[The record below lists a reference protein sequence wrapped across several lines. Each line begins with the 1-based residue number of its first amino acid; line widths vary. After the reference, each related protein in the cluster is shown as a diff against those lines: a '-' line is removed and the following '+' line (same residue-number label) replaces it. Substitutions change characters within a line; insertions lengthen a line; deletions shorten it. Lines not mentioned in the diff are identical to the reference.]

1 MTVVIAGY
9 ARTPFTKFTGQL
21 ATESSSKLGSHA
33 IAAALSRAGVAPDEV
48 ERVFAGQVIL
58 GGAGQNPARQ
68 AAVGAGIPFTVPA
81 MTINI
86 VCLSGMEAV
95 AAAADLIDRGD
106 AGIVVAVG
114 QESMSLAPHAL
125 LNSRTGKKYGAM
137 ELVDLLDHDGLVD
150 SFDAVSMGALT
161 EGGNT
166 GLKIDRA
173 SQDAVA
179 AASHR
184 NAAASRDFLAGE
196 IEPYTVASRRG
207 DVVVAEDDGVRP
219 DTTAESLAGL
229 KPAFSKDGTIT
240 AGNASQITDG
250 AAALV
255 LMSAEVAAARGVKP
269 LAEIVAHALVAGPDT
284 SLHSQ
289 PSNAITAALARA
301 GVAASELAS
310 VEINEAFA
318 SVAVQSAKELGI
330 SLDIVN
336 PHGGAIALGHP
347 IGASGARLTG
357 TLARQLQALGAGS
370 LGAAALCG
378 GGGQAQRPLS
388 CGSPVATARVRIS
401 AREVAPT
408 AESRTVAGPTA
419 GKPGTR

>member
-21 ATESSSKLGSHA
+21 ATESAAKLGAHA
-33 IAAALSRAGVAPDEV
+33 ITAALARAGVKPDEV
-48 ERVFAGQVIL
+48 QRVFAGQVLL
-58 GGAGQNPARQ
+58 GGSGQNPARQ
-68 AAVGAGIPFTVPA
+68 AAVAAGIPFTVPA

-95 AAAADLIDRGD
+95 AAGVDLIEKGD
-106 AGIVVAVG
+106 ADIVVTVG

-125 LNSRTGKKYGAM
+125 IGSRTGKKYGAM
-137 ELVDLLDHDGLVD
+137 EMVDLIDHDGLVD
-150 SFDAVSMGALT
+150 SFDRISMGALT
-161 EGGNT
+161 ENGNGGL
-166 GLKIDRA
+166 GIDRA

-179 AASHR
+179 AASHQ
-184 NAAASRDFLAGE
+184 NAAKSRDFLAGE
-196 IEPYTVASRRG
+196 IEPYTVSTRKG
-207 DVVVAEDDGVRP
+207 DVVVSADDGVRE
-219 DTTAESLAGL
+219 DTTVETLAAL
-229 KPAFSKDGTIT
+229 KPAFAKENGTIT

-255 LMSAEVAAARGVKP
+255 LMSAEVASARGVKP
-269 LAEIVAHALVAGPDT
+269 LAEVVAHALVAGPDT

-289 PSNAITAALARA
+289 PANAINAALSRA
-301 GVAASELAS
+301 GLTVSELVA

-318 SVAVQSAKELGI
+318 SVAVQSAKDLGV

-357 TLARQLQALGAGS
+357 TLARQLQALGTGS

-378 GGGQAQRPLS
+378 GGGQ
-388 CGSPVATARVRIS
+388 GSALVLRSV
-401 AREVAPT
+401 
-408 AESRTVAGPTA
+408 G
-419 GKPGTR
+419 

>member
-1 MTVVIAGY
+1 MTVVIVGY
-9 ARTPFTKFTGQL
+9 ARTPFAKFTGQL
-21 ATESSSKLGSHA
+21 ATESAAKLGAHA
-33 IAAALSRAGVAPDEV
+33 ITAALTRAGVKPEEV
-48 ERVFAGQVIL
+48 QRVFAGQVIL
-58 GGAGQNPARQ
+58 GGSGQNPARQ
-68 AAVGAGIPFTVPA
+68 AAVGAGIPLTVPA

-106 AGIVVAVG
+106 ADIVVAVG

-150 SFDAVSMGALT
+150 SFDGIAMGALT
-161 EGGNT
+161 ETGN
-166 GLKIDRA
+166 GPLKIDRA

-179 AASHR
+179 AASHQ
-184 NAAASRDFLAGE
+184 NAASSRDFLAGE
-196 IEPYTVASRRG
+196 IEPYTVSTRRG

-219 DTTAESLAGL
+219 DTTVEALAAL
-229 KPAFSKDGTIT
+229 KPAFAKEKGTIT

-255 LMSAEVAAARGVKP
+255 LMSADVAAARGVKP
-269 LAEIVAHALVAGPDT
+269 LAEIVSHALVAGPDT

-289 PSNAITAALARA
+289 PANAISAALSRA
-301 GVAASELAS
+301 GLKASDLAA

-318 SVAVQSAKELGI
+318 SVAVQSARDLGI

-357 TLARQLQALGAGS
+357 TLARQLQALGTGS

-378 GGGQAQRPLS
+378 GGGQ
-388 CGSPVATARVRIS
+388 GSALILRAL
-401 AREVAPT
+401 
-408 AESRTVAGPTA
+408 
-419 GKPGTR
+419 

>member
-1 MTVVIAGY
+1 MSVVIAGY
-9 ARTPFTKFTGQL
+9 ARTPFAKFTGQL
-21 ATESSSKLGSHA
+21 ATESAAKLGAHA
-33 IAAALSRAGVAPDEV
+33 IRAALSRAGVSPEEV
-48 ERVFAGQVIL
+48 QRVFAGQVIL
-58 GGAGQNPARQ
+58 GGSGQNPARQ
-68 AAVGAGIPFTVPA
+68 AAIGAGIPFTVPA

-95 AAAADLIDRGD
+95 AAGADLIEKGD
-106 AGIVVAVG
+106 ADIVVAVG

-125 LNSRTGKKYGAM
+125 LGSRTGKKYGAM
-137 ELVDLLDHDGLVD
+137 ELVDLLDHDGLYD
-150 SFDAVSMGALT
+150 SFDGISMGSLT
-161 EGGNT
+161 EGGN
-166 GLKIDRA
+166 GALKIDRA

-179 AASHR
+179 AASHV
-184 NAAASRDFLAGE
+184 NAAGSRDFLAGE
-196 IEPYTVASRRG
+196 IEPYTVSGRRG
-207 DVVVAEDDGVRP
+207 DVVVAEDDGVRA
-219 DTTAESLAGL
+219 DTTAESLAAL
-229 KPAFSKDGTIT
+229 KPAFAKENGTIT

-255 LMSAEVAAARGVKP
+255 LMSAAVAESRGVKP
-269 LAEIVAHALVAGPDT
+269 LAEIVSHALVAGPDT

-289 PSNAITAALARA
+289 PANAIAAALAKA
-301 GVAASELAS
+301 GIAASDLAS

-318 SVAVQSAKELGI
+318 SVAIQSAKELGI

-378 GGGQAQRPLS
+378 GGGQ
-388 CGSPVATARVRIS
+388 GSALVLRAL
-401 AREVAPT
+401 
-408 AESRTVAGPTA
+408 
-419 GKPGTR
+419 

>member
-21 ATESSSKLGSHA
+21 ATESAAKLGAHA
-33 IAAALSRAGVAPDEV
+33 ITAALARAGVKPDEV
-48 ERVFAGQVIL
+48 QRVFAGQVLL
-58 GGAGQNPARQ
+58 GGSGQNPARQ
-68 AAVGAGIPFTVPA
+68 AAVAAGIPFTVPA

-95 AAAADLIDRGD
+95 AAGVDLIEKGD
-106 AGIVVAVG
+106 ADIVVTVG

-125 LNSRTGKKYGAM
+125 IGSRTGKKYGAM
-137 ELVDLLDHDGLVD
+137 EMVDLIDHDGLVD
-150 SFDAVSMGALT
+150 SFDRISMGALT
-161 EGGNT
+161 ENGNGGL
-166 GLKIDRA
+166 GIDRA

-179 AASHR
+179 AASHQ
-184 NAAASRDFLAGE
+184 NAAKSRDFLAGE
-196 IEPYTVASRRG
+196 IEPYTVSTRKG
-207 DVVVAEDDGVRP
+207 DVVVSADDGVRE
-219 DTTAESLAGL
+219 DTTVETLAAL
-229 KPAFSKDGTIT
+229 KPAFAKENGTIT

-255 LMSAEVAAARGVKP
+255 LMSAEVASARGAKP
-269 LAEIVAHALVAGPDT
+269 LAEVVAHALVAGPDT

-289 PSNAITAALARA
+289 PANAIHAALSRA
-301 GVAASELAS
+301 GLKASELVA

-318 SVAVQSAKELGI
+318 SVAVQSAKDLGV

-357 TLARQLQALGAGS
+357 TLARQLQALGTGS

-378 GGGQAQRPLS
+378 GGGQ
-388 CGSPVATARVRIS
+388 GSALVLRSV
-401 AREVAPT
+401 
-408 AESRTVAGPTA
+408 G
-419 GKPGTR
+419 

>member
-1 MTVVIAGY
+1 MSVVIAGY

-21 ATESSSKLGSHA
+21 ATEAASALGAHA
-33 IAAALSRAGVAPDEV
+33 IRAALSRAGVKPDEV
-48 ERVFAGQVIL
+48 QRVFTGQVLL

-68 AAVGAGIPFTVPA
+68 SAVGAGIPLTVPA

-95 AAAADLIDRGD
+95 AAGADLIERGD
-106 AGIVVAVG
+106 ADIVVAVG

-125 LNSRTGKKYGAM
+125 LGSRTGKKYGAM
-137 ELVDLLDHDGLVD
+137 ELVDLIDHDGLYD
-150 SFDAVSMGALT
+150 SFDRISMGALT
-161 EGGNT
+161 ESGNGGL
-166 GLKIDRA
+166 GIDRA
-173 SQDAVA
+173 AQDAVA
-179 AASHR
+179 AASHQ
-184 NAAASRDFLAGE
+184 NAERSRDFLAGE
-196 IEPYTVASRRG
+196 IEPYTVSTRKG
-207 DVVVAEDDGVRP
+207 DVVVAADDGVRA
-219 DTTAESLAGL
+219 DTTVDTLAAL
-229 KPAFSKDGTIT
+229 KPAFAKGLADGSGGTIT

-255 LMSAEVAAARGVKP
+255 LMSASVAEARGVKP

-289 PSNAITAALARA
+289 PANAITAALAKA
-301 GVAASELAS
+301 GLDATDLVA

-318 SVAVQSAKELGI
+318 SVAVQSAKDLGV

-347 IGASGARLTG
+347 IGASGARLAG
-357 TLARQLQALGAGS
+357 TLARQLQAAGTGS

-378 GGGQAQRPLS
+378 GGGQ
-388 CGSPVATARVRIS
+388 GSALILRAL
-401 AREVAPT
+401 
-408 AESRTVAGPTA
+408 
-419 GKPGTR
+419 

>member
-21 ATESSSKLGSHA
+21 ATEAAAKLGAHA
-33 IAAALSRAGVAPDEV
+33 ITAALARAGVKPDEV
-48 ERVFAGQVIL
+48 QRVFAGQVLL
-58 GGAGQNPARQ
+58 GGSGQNPARQ

-95 AAAADLIDRGD
+95 AAAIDLIDKGD
-106 AGIVVAVG
+106 ADIVVAVG

-125 LNSRTGKKYGAM
+125 LGSRTGKKYGAM
-137 ELVDLLDHDGLVD
+137 EMVDLIDHDGLVD
-150 SFDAVSMGALT
+150 SFDRISMGALT
-161 EGGNT
+161 ESGNVP
-166 GLKIDRA
+166 LKIDRA
-173 SQDAVA
+173 AQDAVA
-179 AASHR
+179 AASHQ
-184 NAAASRDFLAGE
+184 NAAKSRDFLAGE
-196 IEPYTVASRRG
+196 IEPYTVSTRKG
-207 DVVVAEDDGVRP
+207 DVVVAADDGVRE
-219 DTTAESLAGL
+219 DTTVETLAAL
-229 KPAFSKDGTIT
+229 RPAFAKENGTIT

-255 LMSAEVAAARGVKP
+255 LMSADVAAARGVKP

-289 PSNAITAALARA
+289 PANAINAALAKTDVTA
-301 GVAASELAS
+301 SDLVA

-318 SVAVQSAKELGI
+318 SVAVQSAKDLGV
-330 SLDIVN
+330 SLDVVN

-357 TLARQLQALGAGS
+357 TLARQLQQLGPGS
-370 LGAAALCG
+370 VGAAALCG
-378 GGGQAQRPLS
+378 GGGQ
-388 CGSPVATARVRIS
+388 GSALVLRAL
-401 AREVAPT
+401 
-408 AESRTVAGPTA
+408 
-419 GKPGTR
+419 